1 MKQLILAFCLSIINI
16 LSGCTKES
24 SKVFLVGKEY
34 IPGYVDNDH
43 VAVVR
48 ESYMHISAD
57 TTRKWIY
64 RYVPSEWYFYISDSG
79 EVRQFRVD
87 SLTYTK
93 HKVGEKIIMEIK

>member
-1 MKQLILAFCLSIINI
+1 MKQFILAFCLSIF
-16 LSGCTKES
+16 LSGCKIKP
-24 SKVFLVGKEY
+24 SKGFLVGKEY
-34 IPGYVDNDH
+34 IPGYIDNDH

-64 RYVPSEWYFYISDSG
+64 RYVPPKWYFYISDSG

-87 SLTYTK
+87 SLTYTM
-93 HKVGEKIIMEIK
+93 HKVGEKIVMDIK

>member
-1 MKQLILAFCLSIINI
+1 MKQLILALCLSIF

-24 SKVFLVGKEY
+24 SKGFLVGKEY
-34 IPGYVDNDH
+34 IPGYIDNDH

-93 HKVGEKIIMEIK
+93 HKVSEKIIMEIK

>member
-1 MKQLILAFCLSIINI
+1 MKQLILAFCLSIF
-16 LSGCTKES
+16 LSGCKTKP
-24 SKVFLVGKEY
+24 SKGFLVGKEY

-48 ESYMHISAD
+48 ESYMHVSVD

-64 RYVPSEWYFYISDSG
+64 RYVPPEWYFYISDSG

-87 SLTYTK
+87 SLTYTM
-93 HKVGEKIIMEIK
+93 HKVGEKIIMKIK

>member
-1 MKQLILAFCLSIINI
+1 MKQFILAFCLSIF
-16 LSGCTKES
+16 LSGCKTKP
-24 SKVFLVGKEY
+24 SKGFLVGKEY

-48 ESYMHISAD
+48 ESYMYISAD

-64 RYVPSEWYFYISDSG
+64 RYVPSKWYFYISDSG

-93 HKVGEKIIMEIK
+93 HKVGEKIIMKIK